1 VPNRLRA
8 KDVFINCPFDESYK
22 PIFQAI
28 LFAVYDLGFV
38 ARCALEIDD
47 ASEVRLE
54 KIMRIIEQCPCG
66 VHDLSAVG
74 LSAATKLASS
84 WWYFAKN
91 CSCKSSS
98 TGGALRTSCSGEQCS
113 TAPSAT

>member
-1 VPNRLRA
+1 MRA
-8 KDVFINCPFDESYK
+8 RSSRSKDVFINCPFDDSYR

-54 KIMRIIEQCPCG
+54 TIMRIIGEWTYG
-66 VHDLSAVG
+66 VHDISSVG
-74 LSAATKLASS
+74 LSAGTRLPVER
-84 WWYFAKN
+84 
-91 CSCKSSS
+91 S
-98 TGGALRTSCSGEQCS
+98 TRRHA
-113 TAPSAT
+113 